1 LELTLLNTRLLKV
14 AYLHLASI
22 AFLFVKELDFTIMQN
37 EPNRHRYLSI
47 YMQECGP
54 KGLHADI
61 GSLKGSE

>member
-1 LELTLLNTRLLKV
+1 V